1 MKPSLRRRLLWL
13 LCGAVLLAWGATA
26 LFTYFDARQ
35 QIGQMLD
42 AQLAQ
47 SAGLIAAQLEH
58 EGGASAELP
67 APRQYR
73 QAFTSVFQVW
83 DRSTALHLRSANAPA
98 TRLSQS
104 DGGYSDTT
112 IDGVRWRIF
121 SRWDDSGRFLVQT
134 GERFELREEL
144 AQSVAN
150 HLLHPLVVALP
161 VLALL
166 IWLSVYAGL
175 RPLGAVAGQLQ
186 SRAPENLAALDEARV
201 PREVS
206 PLVQAINA
214 LFARVRASFEQERRF
229 TADAAHELRTP
240 LAGIKTQAQVALAA
254 LPVGS
259 SAELGRALAH
269 VVQGVDRATHLVE
282 QLLVLARLDPQA
294 DLPGAMPVVLHD
306 LAAACIAELAQ
317 SAADKNIALAL
328 DGADKAQILGD
339 PTLLAVLLRN
349 LVDNAIRYSS
359 AADEVE
365 VSVTRAPGALVL
377 RVADNGPGIA
387 QEERDRV
394 LDRFY
399 RIVGSSGQGS
409 GLGLSIVKRI
419 ADLHHASIRLLSK
432 AQGTGLVVEVS
443 FPWEAG

>member
-1 MKPSLRRRLLWL
+1 
-13 LCGAVLLAWGATA
+13 
-26 LFTYFDARQ
+26 
-35 QIGQMLD
+35 
-42 AQLAQ
+42 
-47 SAGLIAAQLEH
+47 
-58 EGGASAELP
+58 
-67 APRQYR
+67 
-73 QAFTSVFQVW
+73 
-83 DRSTALHLRSANAPA
+83 
-98 TRLSQS
+98 
-104 DGGYSDTT
+104 
-112 IDGVRWRIF
+112 
-121 SRWDDSGRFLVQT
+121 
-134 GERFELREEL
+134 
-144 AQSVAN
+144 
-150 HLLHPLVVALP
+150 
-161 VLALL
+161 
-166 IWLSVYAGL
+166 
-175 RPLGAVAGQLQ
+175 
-186 SRAPENLAALDEARV
+186 
-201 PREVS
+201 
-206 PLVQAINA
+206 
-214 LFARVRASFEQERRF
+214 
-229 TADAAHELRTP
+229 
-240 LAGIKTQAQVALAA
+240 
-254 LPVGS
+254 
-259 SAELGRALAH
+259 
-269 VVQGVDRATHLVE
+269 
-282 QLLVLARLDPQA
+282 
-294 DLPGAMPVVLHD
+294 MPVVLHD

>member
-13 LCGAVLLAWGATA
+13 LCSAVLLAWGATA

-67 APRQYR
+67 AARQYR

-83 DRSTALHLRSANAPA
+83 DRSAALHLRSANAPA

>member
-1 MKPSLRRRLLWL
+1 VKPSLRRRLLWL
-13 LCGAVLLAWGATA
+13 LCSAVLLAWGATA

-67 APRQYR
+67 TPRQYR

-83 DRSTALHLRSANAPA
+83 DRSAALHLRSANAPA

>member
-13 LCGAVLLAWGATA
+13 LCSAVLLAWGATA

-67 APRQYR
+67 TPRQYR

-83 DRSTALHLRSANAPA
+83 DRSAALHLRSANAPA

-419 ADLHHASIRLLSK
+419 ADLHHASIRLLPK